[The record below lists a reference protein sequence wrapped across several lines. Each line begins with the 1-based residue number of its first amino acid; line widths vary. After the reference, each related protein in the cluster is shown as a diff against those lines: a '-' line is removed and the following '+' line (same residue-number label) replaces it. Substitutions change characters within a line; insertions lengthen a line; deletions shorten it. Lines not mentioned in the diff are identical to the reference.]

1 MRTTRQRKT
10 ACLYCGPVCQSARWL
25 LALLIFS
32 AASLA
37 TADSALK
44 QLPLIEGSGTYSR
57 PISTTNRETQAYF
70 DQGLRFAWGF
80 YFPEAI
86 ASYQTASQLDPTH
99 PMPFWG
105 LAHAMGPNPNS
116 RYARMPDDPK
126 GEGAK
131 AIAAAF
137 AHIGRA
143 TPKEAQLIMA
153 LHQLYDQ
160 SQRPKA
166 QDRDTA
172 YLAAMRN
179 LNRQYPNDPD
189 IAALYAG
196 AYMSIGRWDYWD
208 TDGNPKSETAEVAA
222 ALERVIAAG
231 VHHPGVF
238 HLHIHLIEA
247 SNEPERA
254 LISANA
260 LEATMPIAGHVVH
273 MPAHIFVRTGDF
285 QRAIINNQRALAVD
299 QTLKAIWGD
308 HPLPNLGTYPLSHR
322 IHAPHAIDFIR
333 YAATVQGNYQTAIE
347 AAEQTLALLPKHA
360 ARNPRHLKQ
369 IAAPW
374 LVHKIFGQWPR
385 VLEIKRPAEG
395 SPYLSGMWA
404 YTQGSAHIAQR
415 AFSQAREHLTQLE
428 AFVEISRRDTGQ
440 AGATPNA
447 RILELAALSLRGE
460 LLAATGDL
468 DGAIKAFEAGVALED
483 RNNYTEPPDWPQPIR
498 HYLGAALLKAARP
511 ADAEAVYRRDL
522 QWNHNNGWSLLGL
535 QQALLAQGKIEA
547 AKIVETAFDTAWQY
561 SNITLERSHL

>member
-1 MRTTRQRKT
+1 MPRMDQRHT
-10 ACLYCGPVCQSARWL
+10 ARHRYSDFQGRCWM
-25 LALLIFS
+25 LALLI
-32 AASLA
+32 LG
-37 TADSALK
+37 TLDIKADAENVL
-44 QLPLIEGSGTYSR
+44 QRLPLIDNSGTYSR
-57 PISTTNRETQAYF
+57 PISTQNSATQAYF

-86 ASYQTASQLDPTH
+86 ASYQTASELDPTH
-99 PMPFWG
+99 PMPYWG

-131 AIAAAF
+131 AIAAAV
-137 AHIGRA
+137 ARIARA
-143 TPKEAQLIMA
+143 TPKEAELITA
-153 LHQLYDQ
+153 LEKLYDQ
-160 SQRPKA
+160 AQRPSA

-172 YLAAMRN
+172 YLAAMRD
-179 LNRQYPNDPD
+179 LNQQYPTDPD

-196 AYMSIGRWDYWD
+196 AYMSIQRWDYWD
-208 TDGNPKSETAEVAA
+208 SEGNPKSETAEVAA
-222 ALERVIAAG
+222 ALERVIATG
-231 VHHPGVF
+231 IQHPGVF

-247 SNEPERA
+247 SRTPERA
-254 LISANA
+254 LVSANA

-285 QRAIINNQRALAVD
+285 QRAITNNERALAVD
-299 QTLKAIWGD
+299 QTLKKIWGD

-347 AAEQTLALLPKHA
+347 AAEQTLARLPKGA
-360 ARNPRHLKQ
+360 ARNPRNQKQ

-385 VLEIKRPAEG
+385 VLEVKPPADG
-395 SPYLSGMWA
+395 APYLSGMWA
-404 YTQGSAHIAQR
+404 YTQGSAHIAQK
-415 AFSQAREHLTQLE
+415 AFSQAREHLTALE
-428 AFVEISRRDTGQ
+428 AFVELSRKDAGQ

-460 LLAATGDL
+460 LLEATGDL
-468 DGAIKAFEAGVALED
+468 DGAIKAFETGVALED
-483 RNNYTEPPDWPQPIR
+483 LNNYTEPPDWPQPLR
-498 HYLGAALLKAARP
+498 HYLGAALLKANRA

-535 QQALLAQGKIEA
+535 QQALLAQGKTA
-547 AKIVETAFDTAWQY
+547 AANIVKADFDTAWQY

>member
-1 MRTTRQRKT
+1 MRTVGQRQNTRYFYTRFQDL
-10 ACLYCGPVCQSARWL
+10 CWILGL
-25 LALLIFS
+25 LSFGSSSI
-32 AASLA
+32 AADEGTS
-37 TADSALK
+37 K
-44 QLPLIEGSGTYSR
+44 RLPLIENSGTYSR
-57 PISTTNRETQAYF
+57 PISTNNTATQAYF

-86 ASYQTASQLDPTH
+86 ASYQTANQLDPTH
-99 PMPFWG
+99 PMPYWG

-131 AIAAAF
+131 AIAAAV
-137 AHIGRA
+137 ARIARA
-143 TPKEAQLIMA
+143 TPKEAELITA
-153 LHQLYDQ
+153 LQKLYDQ
-160 SQRPKA
+160 TQFLSA
-166 QDRDTA
+166 QDRDAA

-179 LNRQYPNDPD
+179 LNQQYPTDPD

-196 AYMSIGRWDYWD
+196 AYMSIGRWNYWD
-208 TDGNPKSETAEVAA
+208 AEGNPRSETAEVAA
-222 ALERVIAAG
+222 ALERVIVTG
-231 VHHPGVF
+231 IQHPGVF

-254 LISANA
+254 LVSANA

-285 QRAIINNQRALAVD
+285 QRAITNNQRALAVD
-299 QTLKAIWGD
+299 QTLKEVWGD

-347 AAEQTLALLPKHA
+347 AAEQTLALLPKGA
-360 ARNPRHLKQ
+360 ARNPRSQKQ

-385 VLEIKRPAEG
+385 VLETKRPANA

-404 YTQGSAHIAQR
+404 YTQGSAHIAQK
-415 AFSQAREHLTQLE
+415 AFTQASEHLTQLE
-428 AFVEISRRDTGQ
+428 ALVELSRKDTSQ

-460 LLAATGDL
+460 LLEATGDL

-483 RNNYTEPPDWPQPIR
+483 LNNYTEPPDWPQPLR
-498 HYLGAALLKAARP
+498 HYLGAVLLKAARP

-535 QQALLAQGKIEA
+535 QQALLAQGKTEE
-547 AKIVETAFDTAWQY
+547 AKIAKTAFDTAWQY
-561 SNITLERSHL
+561 SNIVLKRSHL